1 MKGYKYYAFISYS
14 SHDMEWGKWLQRR
27 LENYRLPAV
36 LCGRYGL
43 ARKPIRPVFFAPY
56 DILPGNLHREVREQ
70 IGASRHFVVI
80 CSPHSAQ
87 SEWVGREIE
96 YFHGT
101 GHPDRMHFFI
111 VDGIPYSNNVETEC
125 YHPVIKSL
133 GLPEILGANVHERVY
148 RLPWMNRERA
158 LVQLVSKMI
167 GVEFDAIWQRRRR
180 RLIRNVILWL
190 LCVVALLVAGLGIWH
205 AARPFDLTVN
215 LREVTVENDSLPPF
229 SNAVVSLS
237 LDDEV
242 RTDTVHNLT
251 DMARFFNIPRH
262 YMGQNAHIGVMCM
275 DFNGVDT
282 EVVLSHNVVINV
294 RRNPSTYGT
303 VRFRVWD
310 VVSESPVAGV
320 KVMVEGR
327 EAVSDSLGE
336 VSVSIPLE
344 QQRRSYNVTIG
355 TYGISDTVYMPS
367 GSNDVILVRSDKRRR

>member
-1 MKGYKYYAFISYS
+1 
-14 SHDMEWGKWLQRR
+14 MEWGKWLQRR